1 MCWIPPVTHPPETQG
16 KTRDAKSVK
25 GGMRMKI
32 KTFFTKIRKMI
43 KKFKVTKISIKTHF
57 IDVDLVPVKITYK
70 CSYKKKSGKVLDFLL
85 SVFGVWNTI

>member
-1 MCWIPPVTHPPETQG
+1 
-16 KTRDAKSVK
+16 
-25 GGMRMKI
+25 MKI